1 MEPRILVVDDEQAIV
16 DLISYHLSREGF
28 RVDKCYDGESALRRL
43 RGDHWDLLILDLML
57 PRLSGWEVLRTLR
70 MEKRNLPV
78 LVLSAR
84 GEETDKV
91 AGLELGADDYVTK
104 PFSPRELVARVRAHL
119 RRKAMGE
126 DESPPE
132 TIKLGPLEIDLPTRT
147 VTVSGTSIDLTVKE
161 FDLLAFLA
169 RNPDKVFS
177 REKLLEEIWGYDFEG
192 DTRTVDVHISR
203 LRQKVDPLLFGPGEA
218 TSLLEPVRG
227 IGYRLSA
234 RNLKAAKNL

>member
-28 RVDKCYDGESALRRL
+28 HVDKCYDGESALRRL

-119 RRKAMGE
+119 RRKSMGE
-126 DESPPE
+126 DESVPE

-147 VTVSGTSIDLTVKE
+147 VSVFGAPIDLTVKE
-161 FDLLAFLA
+161 FDLIAFLA

-192 DTRTVDVHISR
+192 DTRTIDVHISR
-203 LRQKVDPLLFGPGEA
+203 LRQKIDPLLFGPGEA
-218 TSLLEPVRG
+218 TSLLESVRG